1 MKCGSSHCDVQVHDE
16 DETMT
21 SPGRRTRHSALSL
34 FWAVVGVEVM
44 NGKEK
49 WEDDVV
55 VRWRYY
61 HD

>member
-1 MKCGSSHCDVQVHDE
+1 MKCGNSHCDVQVHDDDDE

-34 FWAVVGVEVM
+34 FWAAVVGVEVM

-55 VRWRYY
+55 VR
-61 HD
+61 